1 MLGHHKLK
9 TRDGCKMKMFQV
21 VLKIIQTKVSKVQT
35 VDDLFTS
42 LAVLIKHHIK
52 VTSQDLNYL
61 CWTLVTYSLPLSQ
74 PYNKSKIRN
83 EKYATSGLT
92 SELKGIA

>member
-9 TRDGCKMKMFQV
+9 TRDGCKIKTFQV
-21 VLKIIQTKVSKVQT
+21 VLKIIQTKISKVQ
-35 VDDLFTS
+35 VDDLLTS

-52 VTSQDLNYL
+52 VTSQDLNYV

-74 PYNKSKIRN
+74 PLLLNSSDHSCHPLSYRV
-83 EKYATSGLT
+83 
-92 SELKGIA
+92 

>member
-1 MLGHHKLK
+1 
-9 TRDGCKMKMFQV
+9 MKMFQV

-52 VTSQDLNYL
+52 VTSQDLNYF

-83 EKYATSGLT
+83 
-92 SELKGIA
+92 